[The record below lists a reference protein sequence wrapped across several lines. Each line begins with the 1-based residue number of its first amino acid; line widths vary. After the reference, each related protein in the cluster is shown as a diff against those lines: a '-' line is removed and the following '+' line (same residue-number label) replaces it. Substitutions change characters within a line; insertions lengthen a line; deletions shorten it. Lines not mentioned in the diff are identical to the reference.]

1 MTNEKDDKDGII
13 ESLFERAK
21 DYAETRGDLFKL
33 KAIRKTAEV
42 GSSIISKVIIGSLF
56 SIFLLMFN
64 FGVGFWLGEVLG
76 SSYLGFFAL
85 AGFYLI
91 VGIIVY
97 ANRKKILRSPIA
109 DSIIK
114 KIND

>member
-1 MTNEKDDKDGII
+1 MANEKDDKDGVI
-13 ESLFERAK
+13 EALFERAK

-33 KAIRKTAEV
+33 KAIKKAAEI
-42 GSSIISKVIIGSLF
+42 GSSVISAIVTAILF
-56 SIFLLMFN
+56 LVFLLMLN
-64 FGVGFWLGEVLG
+64 IGLGFWVGELLG
-76 SSYLGFFAL
+76 STYLGFFAL

-91 VGIIVY
+91 VGIIV
-97 ANRKKILRSPIA
+97 NSSSKKILKGPLA

>member
-1 MTNEKDDKDGII
+1 MANEFEDKDTVL
-13 ESLFERAK
+13 ETLFERAK

-33 KAIRKTAEV
+33 KAIKKTAEV
-42 GSSIISKVIIGSLF
+42 GSSVISKIIIGFLF
-56 SIFLLMFN
+56 STFLILLN
-64 FGVGFWLGEVLG
+64 IGIGFWLGELLNAT
-76 SSYLGFFAL
+76 YFGFFAL
-85 AGFYLI
+85 AGFYGI

>member
-1 MTNEKDDKDGII
+1 MANQFEDKDSVI

-21 DYAETRGDLFKL
+21 DYAETRGDLLRL
-33 KAIRKTAEV
+33 KAIKKTAEV
-42 GSSIISKVIIGSLF
+42 GSSVISKIIIATLF
-56 SIFLLMFN
+56 STFLLIFN
-64 FGVGFWLGEVLG
+64 IGLGFWLGELLG
-76 SSYLGFFAL
+76 AVYFGFFAL

>member
-1 MTNEKDDKDGII
+1 MENEHDDKDGVI
-13 ESLFERAK
+13 ETLFERAK
-21 DYAETRGDLFKL
+21 DYAETRGELFKL
-33 KAIRKTAEV
+33 KAIKKTAEV
-42 GSSIISKVIIGSLF
+42 GSSVISKVIIGALF
-56 SIFLLMFN
+56 SIFLLMLN
-64 FGVGFWLGEVLG
+64 IGLGFWVGDLLG
-76 SSYLGFFAL
+76 STYLGFFSI

-97 ANRKKILRSPIA
+97 ASRNNILKSPIA